1 MFCFIL
7 VDQEGSAMLYL
18 DKYKVVILN
27 EPRKPSIGER
37 ITSSASPGKAMK
49 TWLDWK
55 PREDI
60 SVTVNLIEIL
70 EQVGFLVMLKC
81 VIYTEYA

>member
-1 MFCFIL
+1 
-7 VDQEGSAMLYL
+7 MLYL

-70 EQVGFLVMLKC
+70 ELVGFLVMLFTRNTHKW
-81 VIYTEYA
+81 VDIILKRRFLFYE